1 MLRMVNKI
9 LLYLSISMIVL
20 AGKQDVDINLTLKFP
35 GASQKM
41 IGQKMVVDLG
51 YLIEGKQYGTIEIG
65 SVDVRISQIKTVEDN
80 DNCILKDLEFD
91 SVNINKLKNFSSTI
105 DSKDKVYIGK
115 LDNRIILTARDIVI
129 KETSGDVDPTIEE
142 LYFVSPECL
151 KEQTFKGEALTSL
164 SYTFKLY
171 ADIVGEIQKESIV
184 GAFAQDAKG
193 IEVSIKS
200 LITEQIKNSNLK
212 PYRRS
217 K

>member
-65 SVDVRISQIKTVEDN
+65 SVDVRISQIKTAEDN